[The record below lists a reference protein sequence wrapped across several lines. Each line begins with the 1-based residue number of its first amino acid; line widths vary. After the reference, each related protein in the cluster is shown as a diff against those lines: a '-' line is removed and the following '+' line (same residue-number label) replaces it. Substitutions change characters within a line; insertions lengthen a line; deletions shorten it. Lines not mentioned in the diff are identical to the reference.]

1 MRLFIAEKPS
11 VARALAAELKI
22 TRKGEGWLQCG
33 EDFVTWAFGHLLE
46 MAMPEAYDPSFARWR
61 EADLPIVPQDW
72 KLLPK
77 NDDGAKRQYELI
89 GRMLKA
95 ASLVVNAGDP
105 DREGQLLVD
114 EILHAWDWKGE
125 TRRFWVSAQDSV
137 SIQRGLK
144 ALEENAKYRGF
155 ADAALARGRA
165 DWLIGMNLSRAF
177 TLSARRGGADK
188 TLLTVGRVQTPTL
201 ALVVA
206 RDREIEAFVPVSYI
220 TISAQFQHA
229 NGAFKA
235 RYKVVPPPAPG
246 AEASGAPASETI
258 AGAPEASAP
267 DEPQDG
273 RQDDDA
279 TDATKP
285 VETRLTDPEL
295 AKKILSDVKGKAG
308 TVVTCKTEEK
318 NDPPPRPFS
327 LATLTFAASKRW
339 GYGAED
345 VLKAAQNLYESKLIT
360 YPRTDCEFL
369 PESQHADAPAV
380 LGAMR
385 TVFPALAKL
394 IDKAD
399 PQLKS
404 RAWNDEK
411 VTAHHGMIPT
421 QHRGATGRLAEIE
434 ANLYQLVAR
443 TYLAQFYPAHKYL
456 ATAVTV
462 DVVGHTFAANGR
474 VVVDPGWQTILKPD
488 APEKDKDDDDAAQTL
503 PAMKEGDPATC
514 TKVEKKE
521 KKTKPPPRFTEG
533 TLVKAM
539 ETVHKFIDDPELKK
553 LLKEEDGIGTPAT
566 RATILSELKRRT
578 FLEARKKALVSTA
591 LGRSLVDALPGDV
604 KSPVL
609 TALYEREF
617 KEIQAG
623 RATIGDFLSKQTEFV
638 KAQVELAASRCTEVE
653 GAAVEGPECP
663 VCKKGRL
670 RRVPGK
676 GGFFWSC
683 SRWKADQPCK
693 ATWEDADGK
702 PAFAGPKGSVP
713 CPVCKTGYLRRIA
726 YKDKFFWGCSRYREG
741 CKGSAEDKD
750 GKPDVPPPLAPPL
763 VMGDTP
769 ERGAKETTTIRPVAS
784 PPTKLR
790 ERSVAAP
797 NPPEANLGLFEAN

>member
-11 VARALAAELKI
+11 VARVLAAELGNP
-22 TRKGEGWLQCG
+22 RKGDGYLQCG
-33 EDFVTWAFGHLLE
+33 TDFVTYAFGHLLE
-46 MAMPEAYDPSFARWR
+46 MAMPEVYDPEYARWR
-61 EADLPIVPQDW
+61 AADLPIVPAEW

-77 NDDGAKRQYELI
+77 GDDGAKKQLGLI
-89 GRMLKA
+89 GRMLKDA
-95 ASLVVNAGDP
+95 TEVVNAGDP

-114 EILHAWDWKGE
+114 EILWNFGYGGKV
-125 TRRFWVSAQDSV
+125 RRFWVSSQDSV
-137 SIQRGLK
+137 SIRRGLD
-144 ALEENAKYRGF
+144 ALGENEAYRGF

-220 TISAQFQHA
+220 TIAGRFSHE
-229 NGAFKA
+229 NGEFKA
-235 RYKVVPPPAPG
+235 RYRLPQTG
-246 AEASGAPASETI
+246 SEAVSA
-258 AGAPEASAP
+258 APE
-267 DEPQDG
+267 EPQDG
-273 RQDDDA
+273 RQDEEA
-279 TDATKP
+279 PK
-285 VETRLTDPEL
+285 VQESRLTDPAL
-295 AKKILSDVKGKAG
+295 AKKILSEVEGKTG
-308 TVVTCKTEEK
+308 TVVECRTEEK

-327 LATLTFAASKRW
+327 LGTLTFAASKRW
-339 GYGAED
+339 GYGAEE
-345 VLKAAQNLYESKLIT
+345 VLKAAQNLYEAKLVS
-360 YPRTDCEFL
+360 YPRTDTEFL
-369 PESQHADAPAV
+369 PEAQHADAPAV
-380 LGAMR
+380 LAAMR
-385 TVFPALAKL
+385 TVFPQLSKL
-394 IDKAD
+394 IDRAD
-399 PQLKS
+399 PRIKS

-421 QHRGATGRLAEIE
+421 QHRGEVGRLSEIE
-434 ANLYQLVAR
+434 TNLYQLIAR

-456 ATAVTV
+456 ATAVAL
-462 DVVGHTFAANGR
+462 DVSGHSFAANGR
-474 VVVDPGWQTILKPD
+474 VVVDAGWQAILKPD

-503 PAMKEGDPATC
+503 PAMAQGDPVQC

-566 RATILSELKRRT
+566 RATIISELKRRT
-578 FLEARKKALVSTA
+578 FLESRKKALASTA
-591 LGRSLVDALPGDV
+591 LGRSLVDALPPDV

-609 TALYEREF
+609 TALYERDF

-623 RATIGDFLSKQTEFV
+623 RSTIEQFLSKQVEFV
-638 KAQVELAASRCTEVE
+638 RTQVGIAGERCTEVE
-653 GAAVEGPECP
+653 GAPSEGPACP
-663 VCKKGRL
+663 VCGKGSL

-676 GGFFWSC
+676 KGFFWSC

-693 ATWEDADGK
+693 ATWDDADGK
-702 PAFAGPKGSVP
+702 PAFEGPKGSVV
-713 CPVCKTGYLRRIA
+713 CPVCRKGYLRRIG

-750 GKPDVPPPLAPPL
+750 GKPDVPPPPL
-763 VMGDTP
+763 VMGAQTDPVPIPKTP
-769 ERGAKETTTIRPVAS
+769 RPAAVAKPRPDR
-784 PPTKLR
+784 P
-790 ERSVAAP
+790 AP
-797 NPPEANLGLFEAN
+797 VEPSGPGLFD